1 MIVQATADGVRM
13 RPAADHMRGAL
24 ADEFDIID
32 IAAAAIAVFLLAL
45 RWFDRAEG
53 NFAEV
58 I

>member
-1 MIVQATADGVRM
+1 MTDFTLGFVFGVF
-13 RPAADHMRGAL
+13 AGCGAVAL
-24 ADEFDIID
+24 
-32 IAAAAIAVFLLAL
+32 FLLAL